1 MEIFLDNEI
10 LKIASTQGIWA
21 TLSVA
26 LIFYVIKN
34 QEKRDIRQEERE
46 NKYQD
51 IISMLSNELSIV
63 NGIKD
68 DIKDIKDQLFFNKEN
83 K

>member
-1 MEIFLDNEI
+1 MDNEI